1 MKEKV
6 GFFSLDVVCTERS
19 IVSWMK
25 TVLIFN
31 RSIFKIK
38 KIIELYRIISF
49 HLSFAIGLVF

>member
-31 RSIFKIK
+31 KSM
-38 KIIELYRIISF
+38 SF
-49 HLSFAIGLVF
+49 HWMSFLKFSGTDNKYNGTN